1 MKKFK
6 AVIFDLDGVISDT
19 QCIHA
24 AVEEEVLKEYGIDIP
39 ADELTRRFAGV
50 TQKEMF
56 GTIFSE
62 LGRNDIDIDEAVLK
76 KRERMMQA
84 VKGNV
89 KEVPGTKEFI
99 EFLFQNNFP
108 LAVASA
114 SRIAFIEMVLL
125 ELELRDKFKAIA
137 SAQEVERGKPDP
149 AVFLLAAE
157 RLSVLPQDCLV
168 IEDGLS
174 GMIAAIAAG
183 MKCVALVREETN
195 VEYPA
200 DLVVKNLAQV
210 PGILNLRK
218 NKYNKLVRDKIPEYI
233 KSKGGL
239 PIMHIA
245 SEEEY
250 WQKLKEKLSE
260 EVSEFSDAESIEE
273 LADVLE
279 VIEAIV
285 RYKGFGDGDIQKV
298 KNKKADERGKFEKRI
313 ILEES

>member
-1 MKKFK
+1 MKDIQ

-24 AVEEEVLKEYGIDIP
+24 AVEEEILKEYGINIP

-56 GTIFSE
+56 GVIFSE
-62 LGRNDIDIDEAVLK
+62 HGRNNIDIENAVLK

-89 KEVPGTKEFI
+89 KEVPGTRDFI
-99 EFLFQNNFP
+99 EFLFKNKFP

-114 SRIAFIEMVLL
+114 SRLVFIEMVLS
-125 ELELRDKFKAIA
+125 ELGLSDKFSAIA

-157 RLSVLPQDCLV
+157 RLSVSPKKCLV

-174 GMIAAIAAG
+174 GMIAARAAG
-183 MKCVALVREETN
+183 MKCVALAREETY

-200 DLVVKNLAQV
+200 DLVVKNLVQV
-210 PGILNLRK
+210 PDILGLK
-218 NKYNKLVRDKIPEYI
+218 AVKYNKLVRDKIPEYI
-233 KSKGGL
+233 KNKGGF
-239 PIMHIA
+239 PVCHVA
-245 SEEEY
+245 NEEEY
-250 WQKLKEKLSE
+250 WIKLKEKLFE
-260 EVSEFSDAESIEE
+260 EVFEFKNAESIEE

-279 VIEAIV
+279 VIDEIIS
-285 RYKGFGDGDIQKV
+285 YKKFSKEDIQKV
-298 KNKKADERGKFEKRI
+298 KERKANERGKFEKRI
-313 ILEES
+313 ILEEA